1 MADGII
7 VTSLLE
13 DSGPKTIALD
23 PAINHGPRALAG
35 IIDAPYGLTAN
46 SLAV

>member
-13 DSGPKTIALD
+13 DSGTKTIALD
-23 PAINHGPRALAG
+23 PANNHGPRASTG
-35 IIDAPYGLTAN
+35 IMDSPYGLTAN